1 MGWLDACG
9 KDLTRKDFPS
19 NCLLSSAQLNR
30 EYYYSWVFW
39 LVKVWCSLFTFLSP
53 KPRTKLFFLCTW
65 ARCVVMPPKEAVFS
79 WWRME
84 KGRILEAK

>member
-53 KPRTKLFFLCTW
+53 KPGTKLFFSLHLGKVCGDAT
-65 ARCVVMPPKEAVFS
+65 
-79 WWRME
+79 
-84 KGRILEAK
+84 KGASFQLVEDGEGKDP